1 MYHIHLGRFD
11 FCHSVEHD
19 GESATSF
26 REVILLPTS
35 GCVQWSHD
43 HRALSIAVA
52 GRDADGD
59 SVSRTP
65 QYSAIRI
72 ISHRMFTAVAQ
83 KSLADAEKY
92 FDEHLEQNDYYS
104 AGEIRPGQWIG
115 AGADRLGL
123 KQNVTRE
130 QFHPLCENRNP
141 QNNNRLTQRQ
151 KKEDKRR
158 VFYDF
163 TCSAPKS
170 VSVLAVTL
178 NDERLVV
185 AHEESARIAFR
196 ELETFAATRVR
207 KQGSQRDRTTGNLI
221 AAAFTHT
228 SSRALDPLLHTH
240 FTVFNATFDDREK
253 CWKALQAGGMY
264 DAIRYGTAVYRN
276 ELAKRVRQIGYQI
289 TPAKHGFEI
298 EGVSDEVLKRFS
310 KRSQEVEKAVR
321 EIEQRLGHKLSNNA
335 VALAV
340 HQSRGRKIKGISTT
354 EVREQQLAQLQ
365 PDELEALQKLTTTV
379 QRTGQPHI
387 AGLESQT
394 LNYAVAHVFERKS
407 VVPEHELLGVALAQR
422 LGEIDLPT
430 LKAAVK
436 DSAELVKSE
445 RGLSTRQILATELD
459 LIQTVNAG
467 CNAVAPLHPGYR
479 PAGWLGEDQQRAIYH
494 VLRTCD
500 RITGLRGLAGTGKT
514 TALREMV
521 AACADVKIEPLFC
534 APTAAATDVLR
545 KEGFEAVT
553 LQSLLLTKP
562 ALSARQLV
570 VLDEAGAVGI
580 DDMKRLFD
588 LARDA
593 RVVLSGDTGQHA
605 SVVRG
610 DALRILE
617 QHSDFQSGQLTRI
630 RRQRKAEYRNAV
642 ELAAQRRT
650 AEAFAQLERIGAIV
664 ESSNDNLYDKAA
676 QSYLK
681 ALDQYQSALLV
692 APTWNEIQA
701 VTEKV
706 RDALKASGRLVGEE
720 KEFQVFDSLS
730 WTEAQKQDAWQY
742 RPGMAIL
749 FHRSKAG
756 FKKSESAEV
765 LAIENDLLKLR
776 HADGVERVFPLGAS
790 PACFDVGETRKLT
803 VAVGDKL
810 LLQAN
815 APRKQFINGELVDV
829 KAIQGGA
836 LVLADGRV
844 IPQNY
849 RTFTHGYAVT
859 SHAAQGKTVDEVLV
873 VASSRSLP
881 AVHQQQFYVSISRGR
896 ERCQV
901 FTDDVE
907 RLRSHVTHSSERLAA
922 VEVVPRVGRHKF
934 IQRVL
939 ERGHRFLKHFR
950 QRVAQSHSLR
960 KGIEHIRETSYEHQR
975 QFRRSISV

>member
-1 MYHIHLGRFD
+1 
-11 FCHSVEHD
+11 
-19 GESATSF
+19 
-26 REVILLPTS
+26 
-35 GCVQWSHD
+35 
-43 HRALSIAVA
+43 VA
-52 GRDADGD
+52 
-59 SVSRTP
+59 
-65 QYSAIRI
+65 
-72 ISHRMFTAVAQ
+72 
-83 KSLADAEKY
+83 
-92 FDEHLEQNDYYS
+92 
-104 AGEIRPGQWIG
+104 
-115 AGADRLGL
+115 
-123 KQNVTRE
+123 
-130 QFHPLCENRNP
+130 
-141 QNNNRLTQRQ
+141 
-151 KKEDKRR
+151 
-158 VFYDF
+158 
-163 TCSAPKS
+163 
-170 VSVLAVTL
+170 
-178 NDERLVV
+178 
-185 AHEESARIAFR
+185 AHEEAARIAFR

-207 KQGSQRDRTTGNLI
+207 KQGSQKDRTTGNLV

-240 FTVFNATFDDREK
+240 FTVFNATFDEMEQS
-253 CWKALQAGGMY
+253 WKALQAGGMY

-276 ELAKRVRQIGYQI
+276 ELAKRIQSIGYR
-289 TPAKHGFEI
+289 TRPAKHGFEI

-340 HQSRGRKIKGISTT
+340 HQSRAKKIKGISTT

-365 PDELEALQKLTTTV
+365 PDELQALHKLSTSV
-379 QRTGQPHI
+379 QPVRHVRRFEPENQ
-387 AGLESQT
+387 A

-422 LGEIDLPT
+422 PGEMDLPT
-430 LKAAVK
+430 LKAASRH
-436 DSAELVKSE
+436 SADLVKTE
-445 RGLSTRQILATELD
+445 HGLSTRQILATELD

-467 CNAVAPLHPGYR
+467 CDTVAPLHPSYR
-479 PAGWLGEDQQRAIYH
+479 PDDWLGEDQQRAIYH
-494 VLRTCD
+494 ILRTSD

-514 TALREMV
+514 TALRELV
-521 AACADVKIEPLFC
+521 AACAEVKIEPLFC

-545 KEGFEAVT
+545 KEGFEAMT

-588 LARDA
+588 LAHDT

-617 QHSDFQSGQLTRI
+617 KHSNFQSGQLTRI
-630 RRQRKAEYRNAV
+630 RRQRKAEYRKAV
-642 ELAAQRRT
+642 ELAAQKRT

-664 ESSNDNLYDKAA
+664 ESSNDNLHDKAA

-681 ALDQYQSALLV
+681 ALEQNQTALLV
-692 APTWNEIQA
+692 APTWNEIEA

-706 RDALKASGRLVGEE
+706 RAALKTSGRLTGEE
-720 KEFQVFDSLS
+720 KEFEVFDSLS
-730 WTEAQKQDAWQY
+730 WTEVQKRDARQY
-742 RPGMAIL
+742 RPGMAIR
-749 FHRSKAG
+749 FHQRKVG
-756 FKKSESAEV
+756 FAKDEIVTVVAVES
-765 LAIENDLLKLR
+765 DSLKVQR
-776 HADGVERVFPLGAS
+776 TDGTETFFPLGQAAALS
-790 PACFDVGETRKLT
+790 ARMDVGEHRKLKI
-803 VAVGDKL
+803 AAGDKL

-815 APRKQFINGELVDV
+815 AARKRFINGELVEV
-829 KAIQGGA
+829 QAIRGGA
-836 LVLADGRV
+836 LVLTNGRV
-844 IPQNY
+844 IPLNY
-849 RTFTHGYAVT
+849 CTFTHGYAVT

-922 VEVVPRVGRHKF
+922 VEVIPRVSRQKF

-939 ERGHRFLKHFR
+939 QRGHRFLKNFR
-950 QRVAQSHSLR
+950 QRITQSHSIR
-960 KGIEHIRETSYEHQR
+960 RGIEQIHESSYEHQR
-975 QFRRSISV
+975 QSRRSISV